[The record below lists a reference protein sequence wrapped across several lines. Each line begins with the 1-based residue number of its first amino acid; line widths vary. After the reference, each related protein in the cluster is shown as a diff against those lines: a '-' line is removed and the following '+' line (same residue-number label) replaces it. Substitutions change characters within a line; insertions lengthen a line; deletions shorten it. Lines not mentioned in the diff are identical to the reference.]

1 NFYSGYIKGE
11 EFKIA
16 LIGSFHV
23 KYKGHFEVMKALHY
37 LKTVHKLGNF
47 KIYFVGTGDPTWV
60 INIAKSLGI
69 TESVEIVGT
78 LKAGNE
84 GILPFLDAMHLYV
97 HPSKQEGLPR
107 VVIEA
112 LSRGRLALG
121 SSAAGIPELLEQEH
135 LHKPGDWSMLAD
147 QILRLY
153 NNPDSWERVS
163 RANWEKS
170 AEYFEDNL

>member
-1 NFYSGYIKGE
+1 GDYRWVEEIIEQEEMNGYVEILGTLEAEEKGIYP
-11 EFKIA
+11 F
-16 LIGSFHV
+16 
-23 KYKGHFEVMKALHY
+23 MDALH
-37 LKTVHKLGNF
+37 
-47 KIYFVGTGDPTWV
+47 
-60 INIAKSLGI
+60 
-69 TESVEIVGT
+69 
-78 LKAGNE
+78 
-84 GILPFLDAMHLYV
+84 LYI

-112 LSRGRLALG
+112 LSRGRLTLG

-170 AEYFEDNL
+170 AEYFEDNLQKNRENFIRAAAR